1 MNIQRNQF
9 LSIEQLK
16 DTYLQEQK
24 KVQSTATDAGVS
36 FGQIL
41 EDKSKSLTQGSEL
54 KFSKHASNRLSMRN
68 IELSDEQVNRLQDG
82 MQKANAKGIKDS
94 LMIMD
99 KLAFIVNVPSSTV
112 VTAMDQTE
120 TSDNIFTNI
129 DGAVIIQPDLME
141 AYVPDRQM
149 EQGNR
154 HKQEVISL

>member
-1 MNIQRNQF
+1 MMNIQRNQF
-9 LSIEQLK
+9 LSIEQLT

-24 KVQSTATDAGVS
+24 KVQSTNTENEVS

-41 EDKSKSLTQGSEL
+41 EDKSKSITQGSVL

-94 LMIMD
+94 LVIVD

-112 VTAMDQTE
+112 VTAMDQNE

-129 DGAVIIQPDLME
+129 DGAVI
-141 AYVPDRQM
+141 V
-149 EQGNR
+149 
-154 HKQEVISL
+154 